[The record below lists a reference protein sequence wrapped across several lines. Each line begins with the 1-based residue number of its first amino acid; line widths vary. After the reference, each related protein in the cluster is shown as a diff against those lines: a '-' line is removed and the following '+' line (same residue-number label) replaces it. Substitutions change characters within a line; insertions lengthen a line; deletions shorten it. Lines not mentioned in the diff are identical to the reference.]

1 MASERRSVLREG
13 IVAGLIGAAVVAVW
27 FFVYDLARGRPF
39 HTPSLLGAFVFYG
52 ADTPAPAEP
61 ALGAIL
67 GYTMYSPP
75 KCVNQVFGC
84 IVLIGPD
91 SKGSNAAFS
100 AMASVGK
107 ASNNATPRTRPM

>member
-52 ADTPAPAEP
+52 ADTPAPP
-61 ALGAIL
+61 GMPPIL
-67 GYTMYSPP
+67 G
-75 KCVNQVFGC
+75 
-84 IVLIGPD
+84 
-91 SKGSNAAFS
+91 
-100 AMASVGK
+100 
-107 ASNNATPRTRPM
+107 